1 MLKLPQV
8 AHRLGVSERT
18 ARRYIKAGT
27 IPSVFIGNAYRVR
40 EEDVEEYM
48 RQAQV
53 TPGES
58 ETGKALSPQPDPEGA
73 ARIRIQGEVP
83 ERTQAPPDIAPSDSM
98 AAMLAKSVAMSKE
111 VDLWDRL
118 APIIW
123 AVSEGSLTAEEGCEQ
138 VFLLV
143 NPRT

>member
-8 AHRLGVSERT
+8 ARRLGVSEKT

-27 IPSVFIGNAYRVR
+27 IPSAFVGNAYRVR

-58 ETGKALSPQPDPEGA
+58 ETGKAQTPQPSPEGA
-73 ARIRIQGEVP
+73 VRVIQIKGEVS
-83 ERTQAPPDIAPSDSM
+83 ERTRRKPWSITVTHTWGLEDVLEDVEAGRTEE
-98 AAMLAKSVAMSKE
+98 AAGKLRE
-111 VDLWDRL
+111 L
-118 APIIW
+118 I
-123 AVSEGSLTAEEGCEQ
+123 GSTA
-138 VFLLV
+138 
-143 NPRT
+143 